1 MYKWFYACIIASVLA
16 CGCASK
22 ATKNPLSQYYY
33 RHPETDIRQVG
44 ATILLELDNQSEV
57 DKIAEDATNAL
68 FLSMQHSGLL
78 GMSIIRQSD
87 PEWGELDLSN
97 FKKYTLEQLS
107 AIKNT
112 LHCKAVLSGS
122 ITTFTPYPHLKVGLR
137 LKLTDINSGTTHWA
151 FEYIWDTAD
160 EATQKRIE
168 KFYTQKNILGQTESK
183 DRLGTVSS
191 KKFLRFVA
199 YETSQTLG
207 PKK

>member
-1 MYKWFYACIIASVLA
+1 MYKCFYACIIASALA

-22 ATKNPLSQYYY
+22 ASKNPLSQYYY
-33 RHPETDIRQVG
+33 RHPDTDIRQVG
-44 ATILLELDNQSEV
+44 ATILLELENKSEV
-57 DKIAEDATNAL
+57 ASISEEATDAL

-78 GMSIIRQSD
+78 GMSVIRQSD
-87 PEWGELDLSN
+87 PEWDELELYN
-97 FKKYTLEQLS
+97 FKKYTLEQLADIRTS
-107 AIKNT
+107 
-112 LHCKAVLSGS
+112 LHCKAVLSGT

-137 LKLTDINSGTTHWA
+137 LKLTDISNSTTHWA

-160 EATQKRIE
+160 EATRKRIE
-168 KFYTQKNILGQTESK
+168 KFYTQKNILGLPASK